1 MDEGIVHLTIVK
13 MTNFKSVLRIA
24 QWEHS
29 KQMDFIDD
37 YMSGEYTGKQLQEK
51 YQTKNASTIHY
62 LLSIPKFSHLKD
74 DIMSIRKE
82 MMAIRAEDKITDKK
96 LEESRALELVNI
108 QERYFKMG
116 RMIRGETSD
125 LDPIAIDLDDLKKRF
140 TNNPD
145 PESDEIDGYQDEF

>member
-1 MDEGIVHLTIVK
+1 
-13 MTNFKSVLRIA
+13 
-24 QWEHS
+24 
-29 KQMDFIDD
+29 
-37 YMSGEYTGKQLQEK
+37 
-51 YQTKNASTIHY
+51 
-62 LLSIPKFSHLKD
+62 
-74 DIMSIRKE
+74 MSIRKE